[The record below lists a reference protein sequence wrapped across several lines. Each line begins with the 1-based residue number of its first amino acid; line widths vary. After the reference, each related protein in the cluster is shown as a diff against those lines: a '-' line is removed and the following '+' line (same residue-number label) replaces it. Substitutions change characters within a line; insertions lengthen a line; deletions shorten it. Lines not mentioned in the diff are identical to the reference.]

1 VHILQTVLRDHFTIT
16 VDSVPLNKLLS
27 FNVSYFL
34 SLILPAVLV
43 SLNSGLLEIALEI
56 DTVFMVL

>member
-1 VHILQTVLRDHFTIT
+1 MHILQTVLRDHFTLT
-16 VDSVPLNKLLS
+16 VDAVPLNKLLS
-27 FNVSYFL
+27 FNVSYLL